1 MQAGPGDRNTAD
13 DDRLQVGHRGD
24 GAGAADLKA
33 YVFDQSLFLPWWKL
47 QGNCPSWRTT
57 DHAEFFL
64 QSRVVNLDDHTI
76 NLEGQT
82 VALLLKSSESVDH
95 LLGAQG
101 RSCVLQ
107 VHAKAEFFQQ
117 LQSFNLGCSR
127 DALHAADS
135 VTEDSQ
141 RALRGNLC
149 IELAQAAG
157 CSIARVGKGLVSGF
171 FLCPVQG
178 LEVGQVDIDFA
189 TYIQDV
195 RVGGFQVVWD
205 VGNRPDVFGDILAHK
220 TIATGAGFY
229 QLALLISQLN
239 SHTVKLHLAGV
250 FKLFGT
256 GQEGFAQAGVKV
268 VKLFGVLGIF
278 KREHRYNMWRR
289 SKLLRERCADL
300 LTRRVRCDQV
310 RKLRFNLL

>member
-1 MQAGPGDRNTAD
+1 MIAHANVEAFDFVPVVQAGPGDRNTAD

-33 YVFDQSLFLPWWKL
+33 YVFDQSLFLARWEL
-47 QGNCPSWRTT
+47 QGNRPPWRTT
-57 DHAEFFL
+57 DHAELFL
-64 QSRVVNLDDHTI
+64 QSRVVNLDDNTI
-76 NLEGQT
+76 NLEGQAF
-82 VALLLKSSESVDH
+82 ALLLKSYESVDH

-157 CSIARVGKGLVSGF
+157 CSIARVGKGLVSGI

-178 LEVGQVDIDFA
+178 LEVCQVDIDFA
-189 TYIQDV
+189 TYIEDV
-195 RVGGFQVVWD
+195 RVGCFQAMRD
-205 VGNRPDVFGDILAHK
+205 VGNRPDVFGDILTHK
-220 TIATGAGFY
+220 AIASGAGFY
-229 QLALLISQLN
+229 QLALLVSQLN
-239 SHTVKLHLAGV
+239 RHTVKL
-250 FKLFGT
+250 
-256 GQEGFAQAGVKV
+256 QQAVPP
-268 VKLFGVLGIF
+268 
-278 KREHRYNMWRR
+278 
-289 SKLLRERCADL
+289 DL
-300 LTRRVRCDQV
+300 S
-310 RKLRFNLL
+310 